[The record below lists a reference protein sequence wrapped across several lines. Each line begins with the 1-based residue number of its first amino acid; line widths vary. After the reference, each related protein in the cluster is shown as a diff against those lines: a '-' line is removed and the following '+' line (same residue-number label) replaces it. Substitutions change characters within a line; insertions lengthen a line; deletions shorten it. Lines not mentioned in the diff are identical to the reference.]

1 MNKLNRYAHLFITWK
16 YDKISRGKILCRERT
31 RRRALEIDTVKTE
44 FSRCGICKYSCGTTI
59 RSYDPRARYFE
70 TIYSR

>member
-16 YDKISRGKILCRERT
+16 YDNFGGEGKILCRT
-31 RRRALEIDTVKTE
+31 HRRALEIDTVKTE
-44 FSRCGICKYSCGTTI
+44 FSRCGICKWNNNSV
-59 RSYDPRARYFE
+59 YDPRARYFE